1 MYAKDKAIIITE
13 LLSHKDMIM
22 CHLEYKKE
30 RNYFFFFFKCKIL
43 NKYEFPTSAI

>member
-22 CHLEYKKE
+22 CHLEYIKKNE
-30 RNYFFFFFKCKIL
+30 ITFFLKM
-43 NKYEFPTSAI
+43 

>member
-30 RNYFFFFFKCKIL
+30 RNYFFFFF
-43 NKYEFPTSAI
+43 